1 LRLDPPVEQVQPVPQ
16 EQLERASQFGHS
28 FARTSLFPPE
38 QKNDTGLPDSLKTGI
53 ETLSDFSMDEMNF
66 SPKITCY
73 PLLRVSVCR

>member
-1 LRLDPPVEQVQPVPQ
+1 MHLNLGIPL
-16 EQLERASQFGHS
+16 LEP
-28 FARTSLFPPE
+28 LFPPE